1 MRTTVSIPDELLASA
16 RRRARERGTT
26 LGQVVEAALRREL
39 AAAETRAAPPLP
51 VFTRGTGPLAGVE
64 MTSNRALLEALDE
77 GQHLDRQR

>member
-39 AAAETRAAPPLP
+39 AAAETTTAPRIP
-51 VFTRGTGPLAGVE
+51 VFTRGTGPLVGLE
-64 MTSNRALLEALDE
+64 LTSNRALLAALDE
-77 GQHLDRQR
+77 GEHPDRRR